1 MTKLINNH
9 SKFLI
14 FIVLLT
20 LLIGTSC
27 ATPTHIVYQIKGK
40 QIAIDTS
47 FIRTE
52 SIESFIAPYRN
63 HINRDLD
70 SLLSYAPQ
78 NMDKSHGKW
87 QTTIGNFL
95 ADITLNKANQLFY
108 QKYNK
113 NIDICLLNHGGIR
126 APIAQGEVTAR
137 TAFQV
142 MPFENSLIVAELKA
156 EQILEMVNYFVHA
169 KRAHPIAGIQIKLSS
184 DETHFQSILIKGKP
198 LDLNKTYLVATSDY
212 LITGGDNMT
221 FFAKAVQT
229 FDMNYKLRN
238 LIIDYFKEN
247 DTLPIVL
254 DDRITIDKQ
263 L

>member
-9 SKFLI
+9 SKFLF

-20 LLIGTSC
+20 LVAGGCSSPKESI
-27 ATPTHIVYQIKGK
+27 YKIKGK
-40 QIAIDTS
+40 QIAIDPS
-47 FIRTE
+47 YSPDA
-52 SIESFIAPYRN
+52 SIEKFIIPYRD
-63 HINRDLD
+63 HINQDLD
-70 SLLSYAPQ
+70 HVLSYAPQ
-78 NMDKSHGKW
+78 DMDKSQGKW

-95 ADITLNKANQLFY
+95 ADITLEKANQLFY
-108 QKYNK
+108 QKHNK
-113 NIDICLLNHGGIR
+113 NVEICLLNHGGIR
-126 APIAQGEVTAR
+126 APIAQGDVTAR

-156 EQILEMVNYFVHA
+156 AQILEMVDYFIQA
-169 KRAHPIAGIQIKLSS
+169 KRAHPIAGISIKLTDNENSYQNIFIQG
-184 DETHFQSILIKGKP
+184 EP
-198 LDLNKTYLVATSDY
+198 LDPNTTYLVATSDY
-212 LITGGDNMT
+212 LITGGDNMN
-221 FFAKAVQT
+221 FFAKSVET

-254 DDRITIDKQ
+254 DNRVTIGNQ